1 MGKLQIDILGAS
13 FAVQAREDEAYLQKL
28 LTYYKKITKKKKK
41 TGIKNP
47 VQTSIIAGITL
58 VDELYKEKSKNASL
72 SKSLEQTENINVQ
85 EADEAERLTLDM
97 ISAIDKAL
105 E

>member
-28 LTYYKKITKKKKK
+28 LTYYKEITDTIQK